1 MLTSGIRVS
10 HPALTAPFND
20 PARRRDSR
28 TRTGMSTL
36 TVQAAALFALL
47 AIIMASL
54 LGVIA
59 FAYGASDQTHRDQE
73 MLLTWQFGSTQIDA
87 LAQSDITQV
96 FVWNNAKLANDRQEA
111 ALAKEQITT
120 DSSTITSLVRQISS
134 LQLRGDAPQV
144 RAAQSQ
150 AAFAVTTYA
159 TGSVASEAR
168 PDAEVQISGTA
179 TRKTWSGESALVNAY
194 VNAEVRH
201 NHAVEAAR
209 TGDVY
214 NLLIIGLMVTL
225 AALSLLGLLQFRLTL
240 RPITRLAGIANT
252 LAAGRWITIETTN
265 RKDEIG
271 QLTGALAAW
280 QETLVGAMS
289 RRRREPAESALTLSV
304 AAQQLA
310 RATQEQTAAAAAT
323 SASMALITRSAAT
336 IAETIDRI
344 NAEQTRKSLELVQ
357 IDLLASG
364 DRTNAVSAR
373 VDEVRGVLKII
384 NGIADQT
391 NLLALNAAIEA
402 ASAGN
407 AGRGFAAVADE
418 VQRLAERTKTAAR
431 GIARLVQGAQSQS
444 ANTVLALENG
454 VKQMERGLQIMREM
468 ADLNIQVQ
476 LSTQQQRSA
485 ADQVTDAI
493 ERIVE
498 GSRSVAVTALAISSA
513 AANQGE
519 LAAALKPP
527 IVRQVESADSG
538 L

>member
-1 MLTSGIRVS
+1 MLSSGRRVS

-20 PARRRDSR
+20 PARGRDSR
-28 TRTGMSTL
+28 PRTGMSRL

-47 AIIMASL
+47 AMIVAIL

-87 LAQSDITQV
+87 LVQSDITQV

-120 DSSTITSLVRQISS
+120 DSSTITRLVRQISS
-134 LQLRGDAPQV
+134 LQLPGDAPQV
-144 RAAQSQ
+144 RAEQSQ

-179 TRKTWSGESALVNAY
+179 TREAWSGESALVNAF

-201 NHAVEAAR
+201 NHAMEAAR

-214 NLLIIGLMVTL
+214 NLLIIGLVVTL

-240 RPITRLAGIANT
+240 RPITRLAAIADT
-252 LAAGRWITIETTN
+252 LAAGQWITIETTN

-289 RRRREPAESALTLSV
+289 RLRSEAAESALTLSV
-304 AAQQLA
+304 AARQLA
-310 RATQEQTAAAAAT
+310 SATLEQTAAAAAT

-344 NAEQTRKSLELVQ
+344 NAEQTSKSLELVQ

-364 DRTNAVSAR
+364 DRTNALSAR
-373 VDEVRGVLKII
+373 GDEVRGVLKII

-391 NLLALNAAIEA
+391 NLLALNAAIQA

-407 AGRGFAAVADE
+407 AGRGFVAVADE
-418 VQRLAERTKTAAR
+418 VQRLAEQTKTAAR

-444 ANTVLALENG
+444 ADTVLALENG

-468 ADLNIQVQ
+468 AELNTQVQ

-485 ADQVTDAI
+485 ADQVTNAI

-527 IVRQVESADSG
+527 IVRQAGSAGSG
-538 L
+538 F

>member
-1 MLTSGIRVS
+1 M
-10 HPALTAPFND
+10 
-20 PARRRDSR
+20 
-28 TRTGMSTL
+28 
-36 TVQAAALFALL
+36 QAATLFALL
-47 AIIMASL
+47 AIIVASL

-96 FVWNNAKLANDRQEA
+96 FVWNNASLANDPQEA
-111 ALAKEQITT
+111 ASAKDQITT

-134 LQLRGDAPQV
+134 LQLPGDAPQV

-150 AAFAVTTYA
+150 AAFASTAYA

-179 TRKTWSGESALVNAY
+179 ARKTWSGESALVNAY
-194 VNAEVRH
+194 INTAVRH
-201 NHAVEAAR
+201 NHAMEADR

-214 NLLIIGLMVTL
+214 NLLIIGLVVTL
-225 AALSLLGLLQFRLTL
+225 TALSLLGLIQFRLTL
-240 RPITRLAGIANT
+240 RPITRLARIANT

-280 QETLVGAMS
+280 QETLMGAMS
-289 RRRREPAESALTLSV
+289 RLRSEAAESAVTLSV

-310 RATQEQTAAAAAT
+310 SATLEQTAAAAAT
-323 SASMALITRSAAT
+323 SASMALITRSSAS

-344 NAEQTRKSLELVQ
+344 KAEQTRKSLELVQ
-357 IDLLASG
+357 IDLLASR
-364 DRTNAVSAR
+364 DRTNAMGAR
-373 VDEVRGVLKII
+373 ADEVRDVLKII

-418 VQRLAERTKTAAR
+418 VRRLAERTKTAAHS
-431 GIARLVQGAQSQS
+431 IATLVQGAQSQS
-444 ANTVLALENG
+444 ADTVLALENG
-454 VKQMERGLQIMREM
+454 VKQMERGLLIMREM
-468 ADLNIQVQ
+468 ADLNTQVQ

-513 AANQGE
+513 AANQGM
-519 LAAALKPP
+519 LAAALKP
-527 IVRQVESADSG
+527 R
-538 L
+538 